1 MYCFVMPVYRSVLN
15 VVEIVLTTKS
25 PKVTAKPLYLVNP
38 YVLGLVSHLAV
49 TINKLFHIIA
59 QIVICITIQTLLSLF
74 LFL

>member
-38 YVLGLVSHLAV
+38 YVLGLVSYLAV
-49 TINKLFHIIA
+49 AINKLVHIIA
-59 QIVICITIQTLLSLF
+59 QIVICITIVTSLSFSLN
-74 LFL
+74 